1 MERLYRS
8 EGDRVIAGVCGGLAA
23 YLRID
28 PLILR
33 ILFVVLA
40 MVNGIGLFV
49 YLVLWIVVPSAGS
62 QPASQEEV
70 IRRNVDEIGVRAR
83 ELGQEARDAF
93 QSQRARRHAA
103 AGGQPEQRAVVG
115 GAILIAIGLLMLM
128 NNFGLL
134 WWVSLARLWPLILI
148 GVGLVI
154 LLNNMKDRHQG

>member
-8 EGDRVIAGVCGGLAA
+8 ESDRVIAGVCGGLGEF
-23 YLRID
+23 LRVD

-49 YLVLWIVVPSAGS
+49 YLVLWVVVPSAGARGV
-62 QPASQEEV
+62 QQDEV

-83 ELGQEARDAF
+83 ELGQEARNAF
-93 QSQRARRHAA
+93 VSHRAGAR
-103 AGGQPEQRAVVG
+103 PEQRAIVG
-115 GAILIAIGLLMLM
+115 GAILIGLGLLLLM

-134 WWVSLARLWPLILI
+134 WWVSLARLWPLLLI
-148 GVGLVI
+148 GIGLVV
-154 LLNNMKDRHQG
+154 LLNTMKDRH

>member
-8 EGDRVIAGVCGGLAA
+8 ETDRVIAGVCGGLGA

-49 YLVLWIVVPSAGS
+49 YLVLWIVVPSSDAV
-62 QPASQEEV
+62 QAQQDEM
-70 IRRNVDEIGVRAR
+70 IRHNVNEIGARAR
-83 ELGQEARDAF
+83 AFGQEARSAF
-93 QSQRARRHAA
+93 QSHRAQRQVGGADHA
-103 AGGQPEQRAVVG
+103 EQRAIIG
-115 GAILIAIGLLMLM
+115 GAILIGLGLLILM
-128 NNFGLL
+128 SNFGLL
-134 WWVSLARLWPLILI
+134 WWVSLARLWPLVLI

-154 LLNNMKDRHQG
+154 LLNTIKDRH

>member
-8 EGDRVIAGVCGGLAA
+8 ESDRVIAGVCGGLGQ
-23 YLRID
+23 YLRVD

-49 YLVLWIVVPSAGS
+49 YLVLWIVVPTAGA
-62 QPASQEEV
+62 QGVQQNEV

-93 QSQRARRHAA
+93 QSQRARRQAGAA
-103 AGGQPEQRAVVG
+103 DRPEQRAVVG
-115 GAILIAIGLLMLM
+115 GAILIGLGLLILM

-134 WWVSLARLWPLILI
+134 WWVSLTRLWPLVLI
-148 GVGLVI
+148 GIGLVI
-154 LLNNMKDRHQG
+154 LLNNMKDRH

>member
-1 MERLYRS
+1 MERLHRS
-8 EGDRVIAGVCGGLAA
+8 ASDRVIAGVCGGLGQ
-23 YLRID
+23 YLRVD

-49 YLVLWIVVPSAGS
+49 YLVLWIVVPTAGVEA
-62 QPASQEEV
+62 ASQEEV
-70 IRRNVDEIGVRAR
+70 IRHNVDEIGARAR

-93 QSQRARRHAA
+93 QSQRGQRHAGTA
-103 AGGQPEQRAVVG
+103 DRPEQRAVIG
-115 GAILIAIGLLMLM
+115 GAILIGIGLLILM

-134 WWVSLARLWPLILI
+134 WWVSLARLWPLVLI

-154 LLNNMKDRHQG
+154 LLNTMKDRH